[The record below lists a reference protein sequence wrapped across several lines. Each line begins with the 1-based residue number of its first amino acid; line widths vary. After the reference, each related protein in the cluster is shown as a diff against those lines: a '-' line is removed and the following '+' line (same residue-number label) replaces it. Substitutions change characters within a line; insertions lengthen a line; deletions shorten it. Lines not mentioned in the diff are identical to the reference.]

1 MYFVYLLQSRRDNG
15 FYIGM
20 TSNIQSRFEEHENGL
35 VESTKNR
42 RPWKL
47 IYFEAYLSK
56 ESAEERERKLKN
68 FGSSYVGLLKRLG
81 LK

>member
-1 MYFVYLLQSRRDNG
+1 
-15 FYIGM
+15 M